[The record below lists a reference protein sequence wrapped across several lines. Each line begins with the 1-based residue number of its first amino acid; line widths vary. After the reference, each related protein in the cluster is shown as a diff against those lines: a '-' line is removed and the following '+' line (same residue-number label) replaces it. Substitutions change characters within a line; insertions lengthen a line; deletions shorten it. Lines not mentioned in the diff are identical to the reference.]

1 MIKEKLSKIEITCS
15 HRYMTSIQGGLEP
28 KLSPTLAY
36 IIKDLE
42 SLIVT
47 YAYYRVNNRLK
58 PAVVLA

>member
-1 MIKEKLSKIEITCS
+1 
-15 HRYMTSIQGGLEP
+15 MTSIQGGLEP